1 MQFTEEGLKMSNR
14 TPTSYIALASMLI
27 VILLGQSIGAASE
40 ATYVVSG
47 QTGKHVPFFQKL
59 SPEAAKL
66 QRYVSE
72 QVALHPGW
80 VGDVESNQNS
90 AHIRYLGPLDKNPDL
105 VTDPKIL
112 AAVPHPL
119 PPQASPVNNVTIILS
134 EPVWLTIAN
143 LIGHLI

>member
-1 MQFTEEGLKMSNR
+1 MKIQNNKTK
-14 TPTSYIALASMLI
+14 TAPTSYIALASMLI
-27 VILLGQSIGAASE
+27 VILLGQSIVAASA
-40 ATYVVSG
+40 ATSVGSG
-47 QTGKHVPFFQKL
+47 TTVKHVPFFQKL

>member
-1 MQFTEEGLKMSNR
+1 MKIQNNKTKT

-27 VILLGQSIGAASE
+27 VILLGQSIIATSAATS
-40 ATYVVSG
+40 VGSG
-47 QTGKHVPFFQKL
+47 TSVKQVPFLQKL

-66 QRYVSE
+66 QHYVSE

-90 AHIRYLGPLDKNPDL
+90 AHIRYLGPMDKDPDL

-119 PPQASPVNNVTIILS
+119 PPQASPVNNVAIILS
-134 EPVWLTIAN
+134 EPVWLTIEN
-143 LIGHLI
+143 LIGHLF